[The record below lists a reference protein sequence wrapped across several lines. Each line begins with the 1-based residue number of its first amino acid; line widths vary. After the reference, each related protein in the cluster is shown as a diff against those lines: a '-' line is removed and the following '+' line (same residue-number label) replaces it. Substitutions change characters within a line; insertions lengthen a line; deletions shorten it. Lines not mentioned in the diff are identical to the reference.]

1 MTFKLSQRSITNLDG
16 VHPDLVKVVHTVI
29 EKTSTDFG
37 VIYGVRTLEEQKEL
51 FEKIRKGGETD
62 FELIGFST
70 DTDSGVQVVTSIL
83 RDPVKHTF
91 SVVETSSSGTSCII
105 AIGKF
110 EGDHTKQGPKL

>member
-1 MTFKLSQRSITNLDG
+1 MNSLLVVLDKQMRILLILGLLLMPSLVAAQTNFKQLNK
-16 VHPDLVKVVHTVI
+16 PVVCGT
-29 EKTSTDFG
+29 
-37 VIYGVRTLEEQKEL
+37 QKEL